1 MEDRSTSTVGVC
13 KLTLYGWAMEET
25 FRLVFVT
32 LGTCGIIAYLV
43 HVARTEG
50 TFNRRR

>member
-1 MEDRSTSTVGVC
+1 MGGCVMDE
-13 KLTLYGWAMEET
+13 L

-32 LGTCGIIAYLV
+32 LGTFAILAYLV

-50 TFNRRR
+50 PFRPRR